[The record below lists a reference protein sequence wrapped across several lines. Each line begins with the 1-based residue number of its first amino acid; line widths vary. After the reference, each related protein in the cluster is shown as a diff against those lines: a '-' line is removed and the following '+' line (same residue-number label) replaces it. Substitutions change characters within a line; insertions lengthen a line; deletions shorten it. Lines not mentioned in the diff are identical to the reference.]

1 MPLPPSIGT
10 DLGGPNAKDG
20 VTENPNAAAVTGF
33 NSGNQTA
40 GFIAGPDPIF
50 KRPTGVFA
58 RSPNTGVFGFGDAS
72 DSFGV
77 VGNTANGIG
86 TGVFGNTSTGRAGVQ
101 GNSLS
106 TGVAVLGT
114 SSGPGAAGRFE
125 GNVEVTGNING
136 DEQTTRVICFD
147 VNLGGQDCAEEFDLS
162 EAEGVSPGT
171 VLVIDASGALRPS
184 HQAYDHKVA
193 GVVSGAGEY
202 RPGIVLNKQ
211 RSPGNRVPVALVGR
225 VYCEVD
231 AQYGAVEIGDLL
243 TTSPTPG
250 HAMKATDQAK
260 AFGAV
265 IGKAL
270 RPLVAGQGLIP
281 ILIALQ

>member
-1 MPLPPSIGT
+1 
-10 DLGGPNAKDG
+10 LGGPNAKDG

-33 NSGNQTA
+33 NSGDQTA

-125 GNVEVTGNING
+125 GNVEVTGDIVLINK
-136 DEQTTRVICFD
+136 E
-147 VNLGGQDCAEEFDLS
+147 DLS
-162 EAEGVSPGT
+162 EDFEITSDQRPDSGAVM
-171 VLVIDASGALRPS
+171 VIDSQGRLTECRLP
-184 HQAYDHKVA
+184 YDKRVA
-193 GVVSGAGEY
+193 GVIAGHGEF
-202 RPGIVLNKQ
+202 RPAIVLGRQ
-211 RSPGNRVPVALVGR
+211 ASEQERLPIALVGK
-225 VYCEVD
+225 VSCKVD
-231 AQYGAVEIGDLL
+231 ASYSPIDIGDLL
-243 TTSPTPG
+243 TTSRTPG
-250 HAMKATDQAK
+250 HAMRAIDSSR

-270 RPLVAGQGLIP
+270 RSLAKGRGHIP
-281 ILIALQ
+281 ILVALQ